1 MTDYSE
7 NIDKEIKLE
16 KADNNMEN
24 YNKNQSDLIIKGL
37 KDENLEMGFV
47 AQDKINSVPHDSS
60 AVKTSGTREY
70 HRPSG
75 TRKSFNSGTK
85 RPIMKRDSVMKRVS
99 NVSKLEKEK
108 TEPYVKV
115 IPLGGMEEVGRN
127 MMYFEY
133 IDSKS
138 FHNGE
143 IVIVDM
149 GLQFPEENMP
159 GIDYIIPNIDS
170 LINKRKKIKGI
181 VISHAHLDHIG
192 AIPHIMPVL
201 GENIPIFGTDLT
213 LAIIKKR
220 QEDFK
225 DKTVKLN
232 LHPVTNKSK
241 INLGPFNVEFFNVSH
256 NIPGSLG
263 TVVNTP
269 VGSLIHVGDFKIDL
283 RSDIAGVTEIER
295 LKELGDRGILC
306 LFSDSTNA
314 REAGSQYSEEDIKIE
329 IEDIIKNTKGRLII
343 GTFASLLG
351 RLNQIIQLA
360 EKYDKKVVIE
370 GRSMKSNI
378 AIGKELGYIKYNS
391 KTIIP
396 VEETGNYPQ
405 DKIMI
410 LATGA
415 QGEDNAVLMRIV
427 NKEHKYLKIE
437 TNDTVVF
444 SSSVVPGNERTVQ
457 SLTDKLYRD
466 GAEVIN
472 YKMLDVHAGGHAKQE
487 DLKMLIDLVKPKFLV
502 PIEGNHSFLKIHAKV
517 AESHGFKHEK
527 ILIPDNGQII
537 EARADGLRLTDE
549 FVPANYIMVDGL
561 GIGDV
566 QEIVLRDRQMLAE
579 DGIFVIIAV
588 VDSQTGK
595 VKGSPDIISRGFV
608 YLRESK
614 DMLKS
619 TRIILKKVIEEKAGH
634 MHPVNWT
641 YVKDLVKEEI
651 GKFLFKKTER
661 RPMVLPVIIEV

>member
-1 MTDYSE
+1 ME
-7 NIDKEIKLE
+7 NTQIKVMQETQASPQQTRQFQEQFRTQNKKPMVKRSGSSSYPKKNFSSPMRREKRSMNTTQSDDKEK
-16 KADNNMEN
+16 K
-24 YNKNQSDLIIKGL
+24 
-37 KDENLEMGFV
+37 
-47 AQDKINSVPHDSS
+47 
-60 AVKTSGTREY
+60 
-70 HRPSG
+70 
-75 TRKSFNSGTK
+75 
-85 RPIMKRDSVMKRVS
+85 
-99 NVSKLEKEK
+99 
-108 TEPYVKV
+108 EPYVKI

-133 IDSKS
+133 IDKNSS
-138 FHNGE
+138 NNGD
-143 IVIVDM
+143 ILIVDM

-159 GIDYIIPNIDS
+159 GIDYIIPNIES
-170 LINKRKKIKGI
+170 LLEKRRKIKGV
-181 VISHAHLDHIG
+181 VISHAHFDHIG
-192 AIPHIMPVL
+192 AIPHLMPVL
-201 GENIPIFGTDLT
+201 GKDIPMFGTDIT

-220 QEDFK
+220 QEDYK
-225 DKTVKLN
+225 DQSVPLN
-232 LHPVTNKSK
+232 LNIVNNNSQ
-241 INLGPFNVEFFNVSH
+241 INLGAFNLEFFNVSH

-263 TVVNTP
+263 TVINTLAGTF
-269 VGSLIHVGDFKIDL
+269 VHIGDFKIDL
-283 RSDIAGVTEIER
+283 KSDIGGSTEVNR
-295 LKELGDRGILC
+295 LEELGQKNVLA

-314 REAGSQYSEEDIKIE
+314 REPGRQFSEEDIKIE
-329 IEDIIKNTKGRLII
+329 IEDIIKNASGRLII
-343 GTFASLLG
+343 GIFASHLG
-351 RLNQIIQLA
+351 RINQIIQIA
-360 EKYDKKVVIE
+360 EKYDKKVVIQ
-370 GRSMKSNI
+370 GRSMKNNV
-378 AIGKELGYIKYNS
+378 AIGKELGYVKYGV

-396 VEETGNYPQ
+396 VEDAGGYPQ
-405 DKIMI
+405 NKIVI

-427 NKEHKYLKIE
+427 NKSDRYLKIE
-437 TNDTVVF
+437 PEDTVVF
-444 SSSVVPGNERTVQ
+444 SSSVIPGNERTIQ

-487 DLKMLIDLVKPKFLV
+487 DLKMLIDLVKPKYLI

-517 AESHGFKHEK
+517 AEAHGFNRKN
-527 ILIPDNGQII
+527 IIIADNGQVI
-537 EARADGLRLTDE
+537 EAREGEVKLTSKY
-549 FVPANYIMVDGL
+549 VPSNYVMVDGL

-588 VDSQTGK
+588 VDSATGK

-614 DMLKS
+614 DLLKT
-619 TRIILKKVIEEKAGH
+619 TRIILRKVIEEKATE

-641 YVKDLVKEEI
+641 YIKDLVREEI